1 MSRIEEAAQRLEKAV
16 SRLEAAMGRMSGNE
30 ILAAQLAEAKAE
42 RAALSDLTST
52 VAHRLDA
59 AIGRLDQVL
68 GS

>member
-1 MSRIEEAAQRLEKAV
+1 MSRIEEAAQRLENAV
-16 SRLEAAMGRMSGNE
+16 ARLEAAMDRVGGSDA
-30 ILAAQLAEAKAE
+30 LATQLAEAKAE